1 MRGEELAHLGT
12 SYAETSLGVVARVHA
27 DSQTDVAAPVAQLL
41 GRDPETQSERG
52 GPIPT
57 R

>member
-27 DSQTDVAAPVAQLL
+27 DSRTDVAAPVAQLL